1 MATKQQNNLLASD
14 PTSQP
19 AALFLTLNVLVG
31 LPSDPPDSASG
42 VQGTQVFKVPGS
54 ARGPSRAG
62 GAASVQASAERQ
74 QSVNSLIFPLALFLF
89 IYFFFFGFIF
99 KTNFSA
105 DLAPLGEPVKIIL
118 EMRCK
123 TFGTMLGSQLHAL
136 YKQRAS
142 ILERDD
148 PQKLQR
154 KKLRS

>member
-1 MATKQQNNLLASD
+1 MISGFRRSPGEGNDDPLQYSCLGNPTDRGAWGYSSWDRKRVGQNLATKQQNNLLVND

-89 IYFFFFGFIF
+89 IYFFL
-99 KTNFSA
+99 
-105 DLAPLGEPVKIIL
+105 LALFLKLTSQLTLLPLGSL
-118 EMRCK
+118 
-123 TFGTMLGSQLHAL
+123 
-136 YKQRAS
+136 
-142 ILERDD
+142 
-148 PQKLQR
+148 
-154 KKLRS
+154 